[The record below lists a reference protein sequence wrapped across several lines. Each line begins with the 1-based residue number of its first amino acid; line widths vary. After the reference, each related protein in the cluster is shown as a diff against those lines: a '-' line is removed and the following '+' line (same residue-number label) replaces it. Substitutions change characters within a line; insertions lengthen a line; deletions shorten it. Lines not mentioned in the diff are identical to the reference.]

1 MWIFRRVEDVYK
13 NKVYPMKRQE
23 ITSLLLTLHRELLR
37 DQRKE
42 QVFNKVIK
50 IIRAFIRCDTYA
62 ILSVEGKNISIA
74 ASYGLNKNKKT
85 DIIEINQSFSPVRD
99 FLKTRKSII
108 VTGDIAKNQFN
119 ESLFLDYSMN
129 SLLCVPVKTN
139 GSISEIIILGSKKK
153 NTFTEDNLDFV
164 NLLSMELSSI
174 LERILL
180 YSKVE
185 ELSIKDPLTGC
196 FNYRNLFF
204 DLKKE
209 IERCKRY
216 KKVFSVVMIDIDN
229 FKKYN
234 DKFGH
239 QKGNKLLKSIA
250 EVIRKQCRKAD
261 IIYRYG
267 GDEFLLLLPESHK
280 KGAEVCAKR
289 IEETIY
295 KMNLKVDENIAIT
308 ISTGIASFPDDA
320 FTPKMLVKIADRAM
334 YKNKSRKKNNP
345 DYLFSQS

>member
-1 MWIFRRVEDVYK
+1 MWVFRRIENVYK
-13 NKVYPMKRQE
+13 KKVYPMKHQE

-50 IIRAFIRCDTYA
+50 IIRTFIKCDIYA

-74 ASYGLNKNKKT
+74 ASCGLNKNKKT
-85 DIIEINQSFSPVRD
+85 DIIEINQSANPIRCA
-99 FLKTRKSII
+99 LKTGKSTIT
-108 VTGDIAKNQFN
+108 VDIAKNHN
-119 ESLFLDYSMN
+119 ESLFLDYSIN

-139 GSISEIIILGSKKK
+139 GNISEIIILGSKKK
-153 NTFTEDNLDFV
+153 NTFTQDNLDFV

-239 QKGNKLLKSIA
+239 QKGNKLLKNIA

-280 KGAEVCAKR
+280 EGAGICAKR

-308 ISTGIASFPDDA
+308 ISTGIAGFPDDA
-320 FTPKMLVKIADRAM
+320 FTPKMLIKLADRAM
-334 YKNKSRKKNNP
+334 YKNKFRKKNNP
-345 DYLFSQS
+345 DYLLSHS